1 MKLFLIIFFGIIFG
15 IIGFL
20 FLLTMILWFKFKKA
34 ARRHG
39 YDDWKLSNFI
49 DKIQAIREEG
59 KSKPKSLPGMSNYY
73 VPKIIDDFS
82 DFNQNLIYNETEKGL
97 RAIFDSFSNNNI
109 ELLNNY
115 PLIKDSVSPII
126 LDNIKNEINE
136 VYDSVKFHGFAIEK
150 YEKYKGVATVTVCTS
165 LEYYY
170 KKIIKNKVKKKSSY
184 KEQKKYSCKFIY
196 VYDDSCLDDSILKKV
211 IGLNC
216 PNCGAPVRSFSQKE
230 CPYCRTGLKTFKDI
244 NVKAWAFSSYKEQ

>member
-15 IIGFL
+15 VIGFL
-20 FLLTMILWFKFKKA
+20 FLLTIILWFKFKKA

-39 YDDWKLSNFI
+39 YTDWKLSNFI
-49 DKIQAIREEG
+49 DKIQEIREQS
-59 KSKPKSLPGMSNYY
+59 KSTPKSLPGMTNYY

-97 RAIFDSFSNNNI
+97 RAIFESFNNNDI

-126 LDNIKNEINE
+126 LDNIKNDINIH
-136 VYDSVKFHGFAIEK
+136 YDNVVFHGFAVEK
-150 YEKYKGVATVTVCTS
+150 YEKYKGVATVTVCAS
-165 LEYYY
+165 LEYNY
-170 KKIIKNKVKKKSSY
+170 KKIMKGKVKKHSNY
-184 KEQKKYSCKFIY
+184 KEQKRYSCKFIY
-196 VYDDSCLDDSILKKV
+196 IYDDSKIDDEMLNKV

-216 PNCGAPVRSFSQKE
+216 PNCGAPIRSFSQNE
-230 CPYCRTGLKTFKDI
+230 CHYCGTGLKTFKDI